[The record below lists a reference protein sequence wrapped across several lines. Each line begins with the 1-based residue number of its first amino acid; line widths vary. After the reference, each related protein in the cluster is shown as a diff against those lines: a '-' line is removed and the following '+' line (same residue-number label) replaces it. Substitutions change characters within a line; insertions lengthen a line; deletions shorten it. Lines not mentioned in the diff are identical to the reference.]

1 MDLEYWKYYY
11 EHKQARDTYSLF
23 AKFVSKY
30 LKPKEKLL
38 EIGCGDCI
46 DAIYLKSLGLDVFVI
61 DQYISE
67 YSKCYIDN
75 KIRYFEM
82 DIDNIS
88 NIDLKFDHIYMRFLL
103 HSITEKQQFDCLLK
117 ASYLLFSKG
126 LLFAEYR
133 SLKNELYNKGTLV
146 NKEEN
151 IFIYEG
157 HHRRFIDSMKLLQ
170 YLTSIGFGILYF
182 CEDKNL
188 SPYKGDNQTFARIVA
203 QKVR

>member
-1 MDLEYWKYYY
+1 ML
-11 EHKQARDTYSLF
+11 ATN
-23 AKFVSKY
+23 
-30 LKPKEKLL
+30 
-38 EIGCGDCI
+38 G
-46 DAIYLKSLGLDVFVI
+46 
-61 DQYISE
+61 
-67 YSKCYIDN
+67 
-75 KIRYFEM
+75 
-82 DIDNIS
+82 
-88 NIDLKFDHIYMRFLL
+88 IDLVNIFPDFYKYINIISLPIEGEYYIHSKLRDKYSFINSIQILDLL
-103 HSITEKQQFDCLLK
+103 KKIKSMYDIRIFINTVCLQENINELKEILLK